1 MQWQYGYNKRPS
13 GLRMVHFSGEFS
25 AHAPPGNF
33 LRLKFSKMESSA
45 FWAQMPGFHID
56 NVMLKYLREKNSQT
70 KGGPGHSGP
79 TPKSALDPRGL
90 NPPYPRTTFLHK
102 KLPSS
107 LP

>member
-1 MQWQYGYNKRPS
+1 MQWQYGYNKHPS

-56 NVMLKYLREKNSQT
+56 NVMLKYLRKKTPRQ
-70 KGGPGHSGP
+70 KGGQGTLVPP
-79 TPKSALDPRGL
+79 L
-90 NPPYPRTTFLHK
+90 NPPLIPGA
-102 KLPSS
+102 
-107 LP
+107 